1 MNQNRGSAFG
11 VTLKKVDK
19 KGVNYLEQAYK
30 DYEKQKKEASIIYRN
45 SSLYSEMHKHVQE
58 KFDSPKT
65 VSSNDDILDMEIPDL
80 DFGDIGNEEI
90 FKKFEEELY
99 AKEQAHKKEKEEK
112 NKIDQL
118 KDDLLYEEKKDI

>member
-1 MNQNRGSAFG
+1 
-11 VTLKKVDK
+11 
-19 KGVNYLEQAYK
+19 
-30 DYEKQKKEASIIYRN
+30 
-45 SSLYSEMHKHVQE
+45 MHKHVQE

-65 VSSNDDILDMEIPDL
+65 VSSNNDILDIEIPDL

-118 KDDLLYEEKKDI
+118 KDDLLYEEIKDI